1 MSAFELL
8 QEGWEQARGH
18 GDLLTATIAAVA
30 TAEYKAQIG
39 DIDGAIAMSRTIL
52 GHLFDSGEML
62 FRGPATTVLV
72 EALLRR
78 GAETDL
84 QEARAAIDHL
94 AAVPTEPG
102 FVLFEVPLGRL
113 RALLARAD
121 GDEDCLPWF
130 RRPLSRDGDIAW
142 LRGTYRDGRGVDM
155 TDLESVSTEP
165 PRARHMRAFAKTRN
179 STTKCCGVR
188 SRVVPST

>member
-1 MSAFELL
+1 MILTRLGDANRDVGLELL
-8 QEGWEQARGH
+8 HMGWKQARGH

-39 DIDGAIAMSRTIL
+39 DVDGAIAMSRTIL

-102 FVLFEVPLGRL
+102 FVLFEAPLGRL

-121 GDEDCLPWF
+121 GDED
-130 RRPLSRDGDIAW
+130 AY
-142 LRGTYRDGRGVDM
+142 RGFADHYRAMATSLGFEGHTAM
-155 TDLESVSTEP
+155 AEALI
-165 PRARHMRAFAKTRN
+165 
-179 STTKCCGVR
+179 
-188 SRVVPST
+188 